1 MSTQRRGIMRL
12 FNSFSLVNLFKNVF
26 KQILMRCWKLA
37 QKLLLSSERFC
48 SNNFEYIS
56 TSPTVIYVGQS
67 DSIQMVGC
75 CFTV

>member
-1 MSTQRRGIMRL
+1 MRL

-26 KQILMRCWKLA
+26 KQILMRRWKLA

-56 TSPTVIYVGQS
+56 ISPSVIYVGQIG
-67 DSIQMVGC
+67 SIQMVGC